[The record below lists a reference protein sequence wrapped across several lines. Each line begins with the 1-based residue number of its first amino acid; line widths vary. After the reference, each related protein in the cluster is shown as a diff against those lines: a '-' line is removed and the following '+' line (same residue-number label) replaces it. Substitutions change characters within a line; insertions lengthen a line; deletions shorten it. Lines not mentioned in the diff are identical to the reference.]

1 MSNARLQ
8 LDMDFVPLWKQKYAE
23 QIEFTF
29 MWINIQNSSGALVI
43 TIWPLDPRVLN
54 KEGSFQIFELTGME
68 LWVFGY
74 MKNINTKSISSIS
87 LSYILGKET
96 HTSLSHCPLLNFELC
111 ILFGTNEC
119 LNADRV
125 CPCIS
130 LCRPWGPPWCFDDKR
145 WRWCW
150 HTRPFVQFLPRC
162 GQTGLLGSTD
172 NTNRQYF
179 MSRRGIPEEP
189 RGGICLV
196 NKSDG

>member
-111 ILFGTNEC
+111 RFVWYKWMPEFWSCVSMYLSLQTMRSSMMFWWQEMALMLTHQTICPVFASLWP
-119 LNADRV
+119 DRA
-125 CPCIS
+125 P
-130 LCRPWGPPWCFDDKR
+130 
-145 WRWCW
+145 
-150 HTRPFVQFLPRC
+150 
-162 GQTGLLGSTD
+162 GLHW
-172 NTNRQYF
+172 QH
-179 MSRRGIPEEP
+179 
-189 RGGICLV
+189 
-196 NKSDG
+196 

>member
-1 MSNARLQ
+1 MSNAHLQ

-29 MWINIQNSSGALVI
+29 MWINIQNSSAALVI
-43 TIWPLDPRVLN
+43 TIWPLDPREFWTKRGVFEYLN
-54 KEGSFQIFELTGME
+54 WRGWNCECLD
-68 LWVFGY
+68 

-96 HTSLSHCPLLNFELC
+96 HKSLSHCPLLNFELC
-111 ILFGTNEC
+111 RLFGTNEC
-119 LNADRV
+119 LNCDRV
-125 CPCIS
+125 CPSIFS
-130 LCRPWGPPWCFDDKR
+130 LQTMRSSKMFWWQEMALML
-145 WRWCW
+145 
-150 HTRPFVQFLPRC
+150 TRQTICPVFAQC
-162 GQTGLLGSTD
+162 GQTGLLDSTD

-179 MSRRGIPEEP
+179 MSRRGIPEP